1 MSDDKKNEQTKPIQD
16 ETLDKVSGGHT
27 TDMPVQPLPRR
38 LLIFGPPVGGHKMEP
53 D

>member
-27 TDMPVQPLPRR
+27 TDMPVQPLPHTPKSRT
-38 LLIFGPPVGGHKMEP
+38 PVGGHKMEP